1 MKQSG
6 EHNCPINEATA
17 RRISPDQP
25 AYFQGYRVDRR
36 LYSKIP
42 IRSCDIVRRGN
53 DWRVL
58 AAICATASPLG
69 ICYASQKYLGELAGG
84 LDPASVSRA
93 VKYLHESKLIRLL
106 LPKGH
111 PYPGR
116 FQRGNRYQ
124 VLYQENAPLPSK
136 NEIELTWGHRTKRW

>member
-1 MKQSG
+1 MKRRSKQKD
-6 EHNCPINEATA
+6 PINAATA
-17 RRISPDQP
+17 RRISSDQP

-36 LYSKIP
+36 RYSKSP
-42 IRSCDIVRRGN
+42 IRSCDIVKRGN

-69 ICYASQKYLGELAGG
+69 ICYASQKYLAELAGG
-84 LDPASVSRA
+84 IDPASVSRA
-93 VKYLHESKLIRLL
+93 IKTLHESKLIRLL
-106 LPKGH
+106 LPKGR

-124 VLYQENAPLPSK
+124 VLYQENVPLPSK
-136 NEIELTWGHRTKRW
+136 NEIELQWGARTKRW

>member
-1 MKQSG
+1 MKRRSKQKD
-6 EHNCPINEATA
+6 PINAATA
-17 RRISPDQP
+17 RRISSDQP

-42 IRSCDIVRRGN
+42 IRSCDIVKRGN

-69 ICYASQKYLGELAGG
+69 ICYASQKYLAELAGG
-84 LDPASVSRA
+84 IDPASVSRA
-93 VKYLHESKLIRLL
+93 IKNVHESKLIRLL
-106 LPKGH
+106 LPKGR

-116 FQRGNRYQ
+116 FQRGNRDR

-136 NEIELTWGHRTKRW
+136 NEIELQWGARTKRW

>member
-1 MKQSG
+1 MMQVFHQNKPSSTA
-6 EHNCPINEATA
+6 IA
-17 RRISPDQP
+17 RRISPNQP
-25 AYFQGYRVDRR
+25 NYFLGYHVDRR

-69 ICYASQKYLGELAGG
+69 ICYASQKYLGQLAGG

-106 LPKGH
+106 LPKGR

-124 VLYQENAPLPSK
+124 VLYQEDAPLPSK
-136 NEIELTWGHRTKRW
+136 NEIELQWGARTKRW

>member
-1 MKQSG
+1 MKRRSEQ
-6 EHNCPINEATA
+6 NDPINAATA

-25 AYFQGYRVDRR
+25 AYFQGYRVERR

-93 VKYLHESKLIRLL
+93 VKYLHKSKLIRLL
-106 LPKGH
+106 LPKGR

-124 VLYQENAPLPSK
+124 VLYQENAPLPSM
-136 NEIELTWGHRTKRW
+136 NEIELQWGTRTKRW

>member
-1 MKQSG
+1 MPVFQQ
-6 EHNCPINEATA
+6 NEPVSAA
-17 RRISPDQP
+17 IAKRISPNQP
-25 AYFQGYRVDRR
+25 NYFRGYRVDRR

-69 ICYASQKYLGELAGG
+69 ICYASQRYLGELAGG

-93 VKYLHESKLIRLL
+93 VKHLHKSKLIRLL
-106 LPKGH
+106 LPKGR

-136 NEIELTWGHRTKRW
+136 NEIELQWGARTARW

>member
-1 MKQSG
+1 
-6 EHNCPINEATA
+6 
-17 RRISPDQP
+17 
-25 AYFQGYRVDRR
+25 VDRR

-93 VKYLHESKLIRLL
+93 VKYLHKSKLIRLL
-106 LPKGH
+106 LPKGR

-124 VLYQENAPLPSK
+124 VLYQENAPLPSM
-136 NEIELTWGHRTKRW
+136 NEIELQWGTRTKRW

>member
-1 MKQSG
+1 MKRRSKQKD
-6 EHNCPINEATA
+6 PINAATA
-17 RRISPDQP
+17 RRISSDQP
-25 AYFQGYRVDRR
+25 AYFQGYRVGRR

-42 IRSCDIVRRGN
+42 IRSCDIVKRGN

-69 ICYASQKYLGELAGG
+69 ICYASQKYLAELAGG
-84 LDPASVSRA
+84 IDPASVSRA
-93 VKYLHESKLIRLL
+93 IKNLHESKLIRLL
-106 LPKGH
+106 LPKGR

-124 VLYQENAPLPSK
+124 VLYQENVPLPSK
-136 NEIELTWGHRTKRW
+136 NEIELQWGARTKRW

>member
-1 MKQSG
+1 MKRRSKQKD
-6 EHNCPINEATA
+6 PINAATA
-17 RRISPDQP
+17 RRISSDQP

-42 IRSCDIVRRGN
+42 IRSCDIVKRGN

-69 ICYASQKYLGELAGG
+69 ICYASQKYLAELAAGI
-84 LDPASVSRA
+84 DSASVSRA
-93 VKYLHESKLIRLL
+93 IKNLHESKLIRLL
-106 LPKGH
+106 LPKGR

-116 FQRGNRYQ
+116 FQRGNRDR

-136 NEIELTWGHRTKRW
+136 NEIELQWGARTKRW

>member
-1 MKQSG
+1 MKLRSKQ
-6 EHNCPINEATA
+6 NNPINAATA
-17 RRISPDQP
+17 RRISPDQS
-25 AYFQGYRVDRR
+25 AYFSGYRVDRR

-53 DWRVL
+53 DFRVL

-93 VKYLHESKLIRLL
+93 VKYLHKSKLIRLL
-106 LPKGH
+106 LPKGR

-124 VLYQENAPLPSK
+124 VLYQENAPLPSM
-136 NEIELTWGHRTKRW
+136 NEIELQWGTRTKRW